1 LQQGGRRGAP
11 LGGARRG
18 MNLPGWE
25 RLEQRWEPT
34 VIDIGTTLNQRFL
47 LEKELGRGGM
57 GAVYSATDQLLE
69 RKVAIKVLKEQSGEE
84 VGKKLRLEAQIA
96 ARLLHENVVRIYD
109 LGQAEAAYFLVM
121 EQVNGTSYSKRWKHL
136 PLAERLQIL
145 AQVAEALDYAHHQG
159 VVHRDVK
166 PANVLLNESDVPKLS
181 DFGLSMVAEK
191 GDHSGVVRGTP
202 HYMSPEQTRG
212 TRLDYRTDLYSLG
225 VMIYESATGGVPFA
239 GTSVSIMSQHYS
251 VEPERPR
258 VRSAEVSQELE
269 ALILSLLSKRP
280 GDRPGSGSMVAAALR
295 EEIER
300 IRERGRSGVPVAR
313 PGADAGA
320 SMSRTVGM
328 TEGPP
333 TEPARGDRSRSTNGP
348 SAEKVAISQVVPSP
362 AGSSTEVGPS
372 IESAATKVSSR
383 ASTKGSG
390 HAVVVTR
397 PGATVAGTGGMI
409 ALVRSPLVR
418 RMLEQV
424 LAEPVLLTP
433 DERYLHG
440 HYLAYLLSGSRRR
453 GLFLRRPLDPRNADR
468 GRLLLGMTFAVNA
481 EGNPDAIRDAAA
493 ILDQRIEVRPVLS
506 PIVVAKYLACRE
518 SPAKRKLFR
527 QTRKAIADASTYAQK
542 HLIDAKGVLNP
553 GLMPQRLDDLILIAP
568 ARTEVDDV
576 LVERWNRVADV
587 WRNDI
592 AFRTAVLRYA
602 TKSAHRD
609 PASTG
614 LWPEV
619 VYPLIERARWHRRMR
634 NRTETIWDY
643 LSGRLL
649 HVPDAGIVLDR
660 ALVRSVPAPLVAS
673 LDDSLDLMVENP
685 RLDDDADP
693 FAPAADEAD
702 RLTATLTSSQ
712 VSLVDLAAEPVDA
725 DKDKGVLRL
734 ADSEPLRFSQAQ
746 LHELWKE
753 ALNALQSQAH
763 ARPGTKPSGH
773 RPVPIGPYQLAVI
786 PSIRGRAAGQ
796 IAIQGMRNKQI
807 ELTTPT
813 VRTKGSGSKMLVAIW
828 VYCDNSL
835 VIVHLDFQGVEHYV
849 LWHAPRGHQLNFD
862 GPTDLN
868 HELYTL
874 GLELPAQLDRVLS
887 RSFKSRRSE

>member
-1 LQQGGRRGAP
+1 
-11 LGGARRG
+11 
-18 MNLPGWE
+18 
-25 RLEQRWEPT
+25 
-34 VIDIGTTLNQRFL
+34 VIEIGTTLNQRFL
-47 LEKELGRGGM
+47 LDKELGRGGM

-69 RKVAIKVLKEQSGEE
+69 RKVAIKVLKEKGGEE

-109 LGQAEAAYFLVM
+109 FGQAEAAYFLVM
-121 EQVNGTSYSKRWKHL
+121 EEVNGTSYSKRWKQL
-136 PLAERLQIL
+136 SVVERLEVL

-166 PANVLLNESDVPKLS
+166 PANVLLTASDVPKLS
-181 DFGLSMVAEK
+181 DFGLSMIAER
-191 GDHSGVVRGTP
+191 GDQSRVVRGTP

-212 TRLDYRTDLYSLG
+212 SRLDYRTDLYSLG
-225 VMIYESATGGVPFA
+225 VMIYESATGGVPFS
-239 GTSVSIMSQHYS
+239 GTSTSIMSQHYS

-258 VRSAEVSQELE
+258 VRNSQVSPELE
-269 ALILSLLSKRP
+269 ALIMSLLSKRP
-280 GDRPGSGSMVAAALR
+280 GDRPGSGSLVAEALR

-300 IRERGRSGVPVAR
+300 IRARGRSGMPVDG
-313 PGADAGA
+313 PEAGA
-320 SMSRTVGM
+320 GSPTRTIGM
-328 TEGPP
+328 TESPP
-333 TEPARGDRSRSTNGP
+333 TEPGRGDRSRTANGP
-348 SAEKVAISQVVPSP
+348 TIEK
-362 AGSSTEVGPS
+362 GSITHGPGAAASFTEAGPS
-372 IESAATKVSSR
+372 IESVATKITSR
-383 ASTKGSG
+383 TEPPG
-390 HAVVVTR
+390 HAAVATR
-397 PGATVAGTGGMI
+397 PAATVAGTGGMI
-409 ALVRSPLVR
+409 ALVGSPLVR

-424 LAEPVLLTP
+424 LAEPVLLSA
-433 DERYLHG
+433 DERYLQG

-468 GRLLLGMTFAVNA
+468 ARLLLGMTFAINA
-481 EGNPDAIRDAAA
+481 DGNPDAVRDAAA
-493 ILDQRIEVRPVLS
+493 LLDQRIEVRPALS
-506 PIVVAKYLACRE
+506 PVVVAKYLASRE

-527 QTRKAIADASTYAQK
+527 HTRKAIADASTYAQK
-542 HLIDAKGVLNP
+542 RMIDAKGVLNP
-553 GLMPQRLDDLILIAP
+553 GLMPQKLEDLILIAP

-587 WRNDI
+587 WRNEFE
-592 AFRTAVLRYA
+592 FRTAVLRYA
-602 TKSAHRD
+602 TKNAHRD

-634 NRTETIWDY
+634 NRTEAMWDY

-649 HVPDAGIVLDR
+649 HLPDAGIVLDR
-660 ALVRSVPAPLVAS
+660 ALVRSVPAPLIAQ
-673 LDDSLDLMVENP
+673 LDDSMDLLDENP
-685 RLDDDADP
+685 RLDDDDADP

-702 RLTATLTSSQ
+702 RLTATLTGSR
-712 VSLVDLAAEPVDA
+712 VSLVELAAEPVES
-725 DKDKGVLRL
+725 DKDKGILRL
-734 ADSEPLRFSQAQ
+734 ADSEPIRFSQAQ

-753 ALNALQSQAH
+753 AITVLQSQGQ
-763 ARPGTKPSGH
+763 ARPGSKPASH

-813 VRTKGSGSKMLVAIW
+813 VRTKGSASKTLVAIW

-835 VIVHLDFQGVEHYV
+835 VIVHIDFKNVEHYV
-849 LWHAPRGHQLNFD
+849 LWHAPRSHQLNFD
-862 GPTDLN
+862 GPAELN

-874 GLELPAQLDRVLS
+874 GLELPEQLDRVLT
-887 RSFKSRRSE
+887 RSFKSKRLQ